1 MSRAQMIY
9 FIAYFITNLL
19 AVVIASKIVNDLHYD
34 TIKLLFFSII
44 ITVFQFTLE
53 HFFKLNIILTIFV
66 YPIIYMFAIYIVAK
80 ITKLLRVDGF
90 GAAIKAA
97 LMMVFLQICMNL
109 AFEWKLADYFHI

>member
-1 MSRAQMIY
+1 
-9 FIAYFITNLL
+9 
-19 AVVIASKIVNDLHYD
+19 
-34 TIKLLFFSII
+34 
-44 ITVFQFTLE
+44 
-53 HFFKLNIILTIFV
+53 
-66 YPIIYMFAIYIVAK
+66 MFAIYIVAK